1 MASSSTISSDPR
13 ECETT
18 PLSQQMRVVWNG
30 YGLFGSKAKI
40 SRAEIFVSFAKWMER
55 FSGSLSVKLTWLRM
69 RKMLT
74 PDSVRASA
82 SLEAVASEPVYSS
95 PDSCL
100 VILLIE
106 LLETVKFTL
115 LNRAGG
121 RVGRD

>member
-1 MASSSTISSDPR
+1 MDMDFLALRLKS
-13 ECETT
+13 
-18 PLSQQMRVVWNG
+18 RVRKFSFRSPNG
-30 YGLFGSKAKI
+30 
-40 SRAEIFVSFAKWMER
+40 W
-55 FSGSLSVKLTWLRM
+55 SGSVAHWLRM

-106 LLETVKFTL
+106 LLETVKFTPS
-115 LNRAGG
+115 NRAGG